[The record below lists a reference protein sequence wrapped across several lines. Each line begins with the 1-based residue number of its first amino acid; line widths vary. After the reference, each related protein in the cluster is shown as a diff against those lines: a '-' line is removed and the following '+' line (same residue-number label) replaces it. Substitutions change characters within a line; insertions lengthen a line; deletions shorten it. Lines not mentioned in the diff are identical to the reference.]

1 MINEKLKKI
10 KLVITDVDGVITD
23 RTSPFV
29 MQMTKRLKKVS
40 MYAMDLVSKC

>member
-10 KLVITDVDGVITD
+10 KLVITDVDGVLTD
-23 RTSPFV
+23 GLLHYDANGEAIKS
-29 MQMTKRLKKVS
+29 S